1 MLNPE
6 LLLNRCEEVE
16 GDREDV
22 KEEHH
27 LEEQF

>member
-6 LLLNRCEEVE
+6 LLLDRSEEVE

-22 KEEHH
+22 EEEHH
-27 LEEQF
+27 LEE